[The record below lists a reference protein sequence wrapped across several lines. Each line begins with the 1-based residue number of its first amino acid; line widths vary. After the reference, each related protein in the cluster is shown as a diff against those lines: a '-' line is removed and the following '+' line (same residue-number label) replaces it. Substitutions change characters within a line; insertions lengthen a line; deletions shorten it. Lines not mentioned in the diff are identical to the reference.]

1 MPRYKGT
8 NYFVVK
14 HDLASLQ
21 LFPGRIWN
29 SDKSK
34 PSAPPPRGFKQVLK
48 GDCWIAFAYT
58 KGDAKEKAVSE
69 VTGFYECVSRQPSY
83 EKLPARVS
91 AKAGAKCAW
100 VLEGKVHCR
109 KLEDPVGIP
118 SLGYFLGK
126 GVFHRRTVLRISK
139 KQFLAI
145 KRYVLAH
152 RFKDDEIPGLGRQPR
167 NEQEVLAIVA
177 AAPERFGIEAFVRV
191 QTRFPDMTVKLK
203 RKADAVH
210 LELELHASSFL
221 NHDHARQIRN
231 GRFSGSRK
239 SPGDKCPVGVLC
251 WIDDDRGDEVSRH
264 VQGRVFELRDLLIH
278 NERIRW

>member
-29 SDKSK
+29 SDRSK
-34 PSAPPPRGFKQVLK
+34 PTAPPPRGFRQVEK
-48 GDCWIAFAYT
+48 GDRWIAFAYT
-58 KGDAKEKAVSE
+58 KGDAKEKPVSE

-83 EKLPARVS
+83 KNLPARVS
-91 AKAGAKCAW
+91 AASGSKMAW
-100 VLEGKVHCR
+100 VLDGEVHGR
-109 KLEDPVGIP
+109 ELPDPVAIP
-118 SLGYFLGK
+118 SLGYFLGE
-126 GVFHRRTVLRISK
+126 GVFHRKTVLRISK
-139 KQFLAI
+139 EQFLAI

-152 RFKDDEIPGLGRQPR
+152 RFKADGIPGLHRQPR
-167 NEQEVLAIVA
+167 NEQEVLAIVS
-177 AAPERFGIEAFVRV
+177 AAPERFGIEEIIRV

-203 RKADAVH
+203 GKADPVH

-221 NHDHARQIRN
+221 NHEHAKQVRN
-231 GRFSGSRK
+231 GRFFGSRK
-239 SPGDKCPVGVLC
+239 SPGDKRPVGVLC
-251 WIDDDRGDEVSRH
+251 WIDDARESEVTRH
-264 VQGRVFELRDLLIH
+264 VQGRVFELRDLLIR

>member
-29 SDKSK
+29 SDRSK

-48 GDCWIAFAYT
+48 GDRWIAFAYI
-58 KGDAKEKAVSE
+58 KSDAKEKAVSE

-83 EKLPARVS
+83 EKLPTRVS
-91 AKAGAKCAW
+91 AEAGSKRAW
-100 VLEGKVHCR
+100 VLSGKTHGR
-109 KLEDPVGIP
+109 ELPDPVAIP

-126 GVFHRRTVLRISK
+126 GVFHQKTVLRITK

-177 AAPERFGIEAFVRV
+177 AYPERFGIEEMVSV

-203 RKADAVH
+203 GKADVVH
-210 LELELHASSFL
+210 LELELHASSFID
-221 NHDHARQIRN
+221 HDHAKLVRN
-231 GRFSGSRK
+231 GRFAGSK
-239 SPGDKCPVGVLC
+239 ESPGDKRPDGVLC
-251 WIDDDRGDEVSRH
+251 RIDDARENEVRRH